1 MSESNAPQR
10 LGIGLLG
17 AVLAAGLLV
26 AACAAPE
33 EAPHRTGPPGG
44 AAPRGPAPAP
54 PDGPGRPGVP

>member
-1 MSESNAPQR
+1 MPESNAPQR

-33 EAPHRTGPPGG
+33 EAPRRTGPAGG
-44 AAPRGPAPAP
+44 AATRGPAPSP

>member
-33 EAPHRTGPPGG
+33 DAPHRTGAPGG
-44 AAPRGPAPAP
+44 TAPRGPAPAP
-54 PDGPGRPGVP
+54 PDGRDPAGVP